1 MHPTRLAQ
9 RMPIFRPS
17 RAGMIFR
24 RMFSG
29 GVDVGLVGVLALLAW
44 VVAYCWWMARPAR
57 EGRGAAWLVLA
68 VLAVSVVD
76 WLSRTTLGSYPT
88 GFTTL
93 YLLGL
98 ATSAALV
105 VRPDRLRTPMRETV
119 A

>member
-1 MHPTRLAQ
+1 M
-9 RMPIFRPS
+9 
-17 RAGMIFR
+17 
-24 RMFSG
+24 
-29 GVDVGLVGVLALLAW
+29 GLVGVLALLAW

-57 EGRGAAWLVLA
+57 EGSGPAWLALA

-98 ATSAALV
+98 ATSAALA
-105 VRPDRLRTPMRETV
+105 VRPDRLRPSTRETV